1 MRQSISLI
9 ILSFLLLTSLLFG
22 QGNLV
27 LYRWDTGAKVYVWKA
42 FGDSDINPKYEGEI
56 KNGKPDG
63 FGILTYIDLVS
74 CRPVCGKKYVG
85 EFKDGL
91 RHGQG
96 THTWSEGSMYVGE
109 YKDGKRNGQ
118 GTMTYSSG
126 NRYVGEWK
134 DGKRNGQGIHTWS
147 EGDKY
152 VGEFKDG
159 MRNGQGTYTFSD
171 GKKYVGEWKDGKR
184 SNGTTYDNK
193 GNMIAKF
200 VNGVKRYLT
209 HLTKPIIT
217 ESTSH

>member
-85 EFKDGL
+85 EFKDG
-91 RHGQG
+91 
-96 THTWSEGSMYVGE
+96 
-109 YKDGKRNGQ
+109 
-118 GTMTYSSG
+118 
-126 NRYVGEWK
+126 
-134 DGKRNGQGIHTWS
+134 
-147 EGDKY
+147 
-152 VGEFKDG
+152 

-200 VNGVKRYLT
+200 VNGVKRY
-209 HLTKPIIT
+209 
-217 ESTSH
+217 

>member
-1 MRQSISLI
+1 MKRILI
-9 ILSFLLLTSLLFG
+9 ILSFILLTSLLFG
-22 QGNLV
+22 QGNFV

-63 FGILTYIDLVS
+63 FGILTYINLVS

-85 EFKDGL
+85 EFKDGY
-91 RHGQG
+91 RNGQG
-96 THTWSEGSMYVGE
+96 THTWSEGSMYVGK
-109 YKDGKRNGQ
+109 Y
-118 GTMTYSSG
+118 
-126 NRYVGEWK
+126 K

-159 MRNGQGTYTFSD
+159 MRSGQGTYTFSD

-200 VNGVKRYLT
+200 VNGVKRY
-209 HLTKPIIT
+209 
-217 ESTSH
+217 

>member
-27 LYRWDTGAKVYVWKA
+27 LYRWDTGAKVYIWKA
-42 FGDSDINPKYEGEI
+42 FGDSEINPKYEGEI

-63 FGILTYIDLVS
+63 FGILTYINLVS
-74 CRPVCGKKYVG
+74 CRPVCEKKFVG

-96 THTWSEGSMYVGE
+96 THTWSEGSMYVGK

-126 NRYVGEWK
+126 YRYVGEWEY
-134 DGKRNGQGIHTWS
+134 GKRNGQGKHTWS

-159 MRNGQGTYTFSD
+159 MRNSQGTYTFSD
-171 GKKYVGEWKDGKR
+171 GKRYVGEWKDGKR
-184 SNGTTYDNK
+184 SNGTTYDNM

-200 VNGVKRYLT
+200 VNGVKRY
-209 HLTKPIIT
+209 
-217 ESTSH
+217 

>member
-96 THTWSEGSMYVGE
+96 THTWSEGSMYVGK

-126 NRYVGEWK
+126 NKYVGEWK
-134 DGKRNGQGIHTWS
+134 DGVVHGQGKHTWS

-152 VGEFKDG
+152 VGEFKNG

-200 VNGVKRYLT
+200 VNGVKRY
-209 HLTKPIIT
+209 
-217 ESTSH
+217 